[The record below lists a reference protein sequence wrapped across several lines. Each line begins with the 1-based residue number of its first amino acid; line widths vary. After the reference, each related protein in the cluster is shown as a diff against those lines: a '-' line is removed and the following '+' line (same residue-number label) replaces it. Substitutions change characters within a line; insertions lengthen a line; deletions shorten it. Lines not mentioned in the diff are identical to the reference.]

1 MSFSRFFGGK
11 NGPKLTWMG
20 FFAQLCWQKIIFLRT
35 ERLKFPLE
43 VRNEQSKH
51 FELRTWAPILPML
64 VRNFAVLG
72 CSNAVFACFWREFVR
87 KAAILASC
95 GGSRLLYLL
104 GVPCVWVAVGA
115 CVTVRDY
122 FVAFYTPSY
131 CRNDEFFNSFEK
143 LLKIQ

>member
-1 MSFSRFFGGK
+1 MPFLHVFDESLYEK
-11 NGPKLTWMG
+11 N
-20 FFAQLCWQKIIFLRT
+20 
-35 ERLKFPLE
+35 
-43 VRNEQSKH
+43 
-51 FELRTWAPILPML
+51 
-64 VRNFAVLG
+64 
-72 CSNAVFACFWREFVR
+72 
-87 KAAILASC
+87 AILAFC